1 MADRAPLPYDYLP
14 PVPSFTVTSDD
25 VAHGEMMG
33 DKQVYNS
40 FGMSGENISPHLS
53 WSGFPAE
60 TKSFAVTCYDPDAPT
75 GSGFW
80 HWIVIDIPA
89 SVTSLDAGAGTRPGQ
104 AARRRVPRAQRLRD
118 QGLRRRRAARRA
130 TSPTGTCSPCTRSTS
145 RSSASTPTC
154 RRRSPGSTCAT
165 TRSPARCS
173 SRSTGTERI
182 ADRSRRDSSRP
193 RARRPGTGGT
203 PALGVPLACWREAS
217 SAVRGQARGG
227 ASGRH
232 RRTASARCRARPC
245 ASARSAW

>member
-14 PVPSFTVTSDD
+14 PVPSFTLMSDD
-25 VAHGEMMG
+25 VVQGEMMG

-89 SVTSLDAGAGTRPGQ
+89 SVTSLEAGAGIGIGKLPAGAFHVRNDYGTKDFGG
-104 AARRRVPRAQRLRD
+104 AAPPQ
-118 QGLRRRRAARRA
+118 A
-130 TSPTGTCSPCTRSTS
+130 TSRTGTYSPCTRSTS
-145 RSSASTPTC
+145 RSSASTRTC
-154 RRRSPGSTCAT
+154 RRPSPGSTCGT

-182 ADRSRRDSSRP
+182 AVRPGVIPPSPGMSPGDGRSRR
-193 RARRPGTGGT
+193 
-203 PALGVPLACWREAS
+203 
-217 SAVRGQARGG
+217 
-227 ASGRH
+227 
-232 RRTASARCRARPC
+232 
-245 ASARSAW
+245 